1 MYACRYEG
9 READWTQA
17 SECVQLK
24 NDQSQD
30 WVLGWCWAHCYRPRP
45 GEWTTQII
53 DNELS
58 QHDCNDDN
66 DDNDNARSDHHCP
79 LQDYQQCF

>member
-1 MYACRYEG
+1 MTRARTG
-9 READWTQA
+9 
-17 SECVQLK
+17 
-24 NDQSQD
+24 
-30 WVLGWCWAHCYRPRP
+30 CWAAGHSATGHGGVS

-58 QHDCNDDN
+58 QHDCNDHN